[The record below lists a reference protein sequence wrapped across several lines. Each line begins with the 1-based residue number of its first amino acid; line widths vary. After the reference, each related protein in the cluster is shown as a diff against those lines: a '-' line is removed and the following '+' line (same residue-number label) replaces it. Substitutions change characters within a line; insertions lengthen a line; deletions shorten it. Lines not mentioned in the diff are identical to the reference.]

1 MDDTVILRA
10 ENLKKVYDIGDGK
23 KIAALDAI
31 SFELHKG
38 EILGI
43 IGSNGAGKSTLLKV
57 LSRITGLTSGEITY
71 TGTLTSIIDI
81 GTGFH
86 PDLSGRENVLLSTGL
101 LNPSNKLPTARY
113 QQIVAFSG
121 LSEFMEMPVKQY
133 SSGMYLRLAFSIAF
147 HTAIDILLLDEVIAV
162 GDNTFRKK
170 CYDKIRELKQQG
182 VGIILVSHNM
192 ETIIEF
198 SDRCLF
204 LNNGKVIQNGEPFS
218 VVERYLNWGNLRK
231 DKDSLRSVFTDDQIT
246 DTITYYTDL
255 TQLNLEFVSFTQFE
269 ICAKNGYSNQLYV
282 DQEIQITL
290 NCVLHTDN
298 SSLEIG
304 YYITNLNNVRIFI
317 DSYAL
322 RENYTCP
329 ICKKGGYLIRCTI
342 PKNLLNLGLYNL
354 GVMISKNK
362 SLVLEIETAASFKI
376 IDYKTNTGSKNLNCA
391 VRPQLD
397 WEITENQ
404 SEGR

>member
-204 LNNGKVIQNGEPFS
+204 LNNGKVVQNGEPYS
-218 VVERYLNWGNLRK
+218 IVERYLNWGKLIET
-231 DKDSLRSVFTDDQIT
+231 DQVRSNFEEVSTQEN
-246 DTITYYTDL
+246 ITYYKDL
-255 TQLNLEFVSFTQFE
+255 TTLALDFVTFKQFE
-269 ICAKNGYSNQLYV
+269 IVSKKAPVDILQIDKDFLQPLSN
-282 DQEIQITL
+282 
-290 NCVLHTDN
+290 
-298 SSLEIG
+298 
-304 YYITNLNNVRIFI
+304 
-317 DSYAL
+317 
-322 RENYTCP
+322 
-329 ICKKGGYLIRCTI
+329 
-342 PKNLLNLGLYNL
+342 
-354 GVMISKNK
+354 
-362 SLVLEIETAASFKI
+362 
-376 IDYKTNTGSKNLNCA
+376 
-391 VRPQLD
+391 LD
-397 WEITENQ
+397 
-404 SEGR
+404 

>member
-204 LNNGKVIQNGEPFS
+204 LNNGKVVQNGEPYS
-218 VVERYLNWGNLRK
+218 IVERYLNWGKLIET
-231 DKDSLRSVFTDDQIT
+231 DQVRSNFEEVSTQEN
-246 DTITYYTDL
+246 ITYYKDL
-255 TQLNLEFVSFTQFE
+255 TTLALDFVTFKQFE
-269 ICAKNGYSNQLYV
+269 IVSKKAPV
-282 DQEIQITL
+282 DILQIDKDIDI
-290 NCVLHTDN
+290 HISGIMHSDKH
-298 SSLEIG
+298 SLELT
-304 YYITNLNNVRIFI
+304 YYLTNLNNVRIFL
-317 DSYAL
+317 DSYGL
-322 RENYTCP
+322 RPDYKTAP
-329 ICKKGGYLIRCTI
+329 WKKGSFEVCCTI
-342 PKNLLNLGLYNL
+342 PKNLLNIGVFTLGII
-354 GVMISKNK
+354 ISKNYQPIAEFDK
-362 SLVLEIETAASFKI
+362 IASFKL
-376 IDYKTNTGSKNLNCA
+376 YNENKTAQSRQVNCA
-391 VRPQLD
+391 VKPQLEWTIKQNKNSD
-397 WEITENQ
+397 K
-404 SEGR
+404 